1 MKKKKENNLNCSEY
15 HMSRHIIECLI
26 RENEERIFSQMNWPA
41 LYALKITKS

>member
-1 MKKKKENNLNCSEY
+1 MKKKKENHLNWSEY

-41 LYALKITKS
+41 LKITKL